1 MAKSEGLG
9 DSIDKLTTK
18 TGIKKL
24 VEFVAGEDCGC
35 DQRRDRL
42 NEIFK
47 YKRNEPKCL
56 TEEEYNWL
64 KKYFDNPAS
73 FSYVVI
79 KTKIGTI
86 WARVF
91 GMHYKKI
98 CNCNNG
104 RQLIRYTDELKKVF
118 ESYEV

>member
-9 DSIDKLTTK
+9 DSIDKFTTA

-24 VEFVAGEDCGC
+24 VKFISGEDCGC
-35 DQRRDRL
+35 DQRQNTL

-47 YKRNEPKCL
+47 YKRNQPKCL
-56 TEEEYNWL
+56 TEDEYQWL
-64 KKYFDNPAS
+64 KSYFDNPS
-73 FSYVVI
+73 QFSNIVV

-98 CNCNNG
+98 CNCKGN
-104 RQLIRYTDELKKVF
+104 RQLIRYTNELKQIF
-118 ESYEV
+118 ETYEI